1 VGGAP
6 SPALGAVGRWRLLQ
20 RGPGVAV
27 SKLLTTLHEFRGQQR
42 DLVKATGRGVLFWA
56 VVVASQYLFIVA
68 VGIHVPLVYGAL
80 VITTATAVTML
91 PISLGGYGLR
101 EGAFAAFL
109 AAGGHATAAQGAAVG
124 VCITVQTLALG
135 VIGIPFYMTVRARRR
150 RPALVAVP
158 AESVGSAVGAA

>member
-1 VGGAP
+1 MFILA
-6 SPALGAVGRWRLLQ
+6 A
-20 RGPGVAV
+20 
-27 SKLLTTLHEFRGQQR
+27 R
-42 DLVKATGRGVLFWA
+42 DPCPVTY
-56 VVVASQYLFIVA
+56 S
-68 VGIHVPLVYGAL
+68 AL

-135 VIGIPFYMTVRARRR
+135 VIGIPFYLTSGAPGTHAAP
-150 RPALVAVP
+150 RPRPVQPIRHEGRLMRVLMVSP
-158 AESVGSAVGAA
+158 HPVYSPRGTPISVFNRCSPSAHSDTKSIS